1 LPYGGTRFCHS
12 SGDPPELQL
21 SQDQAASQ
29 GTQPSESSQFLK
41 LFLEVAPIGIF
52 FLVNSYQGI
61 FWGTGIFM
69 VATVVSLVVSRALLG
84 RIPVMPFVSG
94 IFVVTFGALTL
105 ILQDALFI
113 KLKPTIVNALFSII
127 LFGGLMTGRP
137 LLQHLMG
144 DVFQLTPKG
153 WTVLTFRWAC
163 FFALLAIINEVV
175 WRNFSESFWIS
186 FKVWGVMPLTMAFA
200 IAQLG
205 VLKRHQTPDPSS
217 E

>member
-1 LPYGGTRFCHS
+1 M
-12 SGDPPELQL
+12 

-29 GTQPSESSQFLK
+29 GTQSSESSQFLK
-41 LFLEVAPIGIF
+41 LFLEVAPIAIF
-52 FLVNSYQGI
+52 FLVNSYYGI

-69 VATVVSLVVSRALLG
+69 VATVISLVVSRAALG

-113 KLKPTIVNALFSII
+113 KLKPTIVNTLFSVI
-127 LFGGLMTGRP
+127 LFGGLMAGRP

-163 FFALLAIINEVV
+163 FFAVLAIINEVV
-175 WRNFSESFWIS
+175 WRNFSENFWIS

-200 IAQLG
+200 IAQIG
-205 VLKRHQTPDPSS
+205 VLKRHQLPEQPS